1 MKFKIIFLL
10 FVFLCCGSNYGKI
23 WGQRYFSDDDYQ
35 EYKKALGKYT
45 QVIGSNTEE
54 EASLRNNAIR
64 KGCIVL
70 AAEYASDSDIKD
82 FWYVLKT
89 LPMDIEQRKEAKK
102 YVEET
107 MPREDGKPYIY
118 FFDNGEIFVRTH
130 DNGFIYPYKYFY
142 GLLHNPFG
150 ISGIGYL
157 KKANTNYSFY
167 DLSKLLN
174 KDKDKLLS
182 NQDYD
187 LACGSS
193 INLDNDNPSNYQYHF
208 DIGDSSYEAYQTK
221 SHEIYKSEENAKLHK
236 EIEDSWKP
244 YVKKYGAQ
252 AVARVRKGEIW
263 VGEPAELATI
273 NKRHVQSYSSYGKV
287 VDVYQGYKVIV
298 WISGGRVT
306 KFKKGY

>member
-1 MKFKIIFLL
+1 MKIKILFLL
-10 FVFLCCGSNYGKI
+10 FVFLSCGSNYGKI
-23 WGQRYFSDDDYQ
+23 WGQRNFSDDDYQ
-35 EYKKALGKYT
+35 EYKKALGKYS

-70 AAEYASDSDIKD
+70 AAEYTYELKD

-118 FFDNGEIFVRTH
+118 FFDNGGIFVKTK
-130 DNGFIYPYKYFY
+130 GEFIYPYKYFH
-142 GLLHNPFG
+142 GLLYNPFG
-150 ISGIGYL
+150 ISGLGYL
-157 KKANTNYSFY
+157 KKASTNYSFY
-167 DLSKLLN
+167 ELSKLLN
-174 KDKDKLLS
+174 TDKDKLFP

-187 LACGSS
+187 LACGAS
-193 INLDNDNPSNYQYHF
+193 ISLDNDKFSNDF
-208 DIGDSSYEAYQTK
+208 DIGDSKYEAYETK
-221 SHEIYKSEENAKLHK
+221 SDEIYRSEKNAKINK

-244 YVKKYGAQ
+244 FIKKYGAQ

-273 NKRHVQSYSSYGKV
+273 NKRLVQSYSSYGKV

>member
-1 MKFKIIFLL
+1 MKIKIFFLL
-10 FVFLCCGSNYGKI
+10 FVFLSCGSNYGKI
-23 WGQRYFSDDDYQ
+23 WGQRYFSDDDYN
-35 EYKKALGKYT
+35 EYKTALGKYS

-70 AAEYASDSDIKD
+70 AAEYASSNNMKD

-107 MPREDGKPYIY
+107 MPRKDGKPYIY
-118 FFDNGEIFVRTH
+118 FFDNGGIFVKT
-130 DNGFIYPYKYFY
+130 NVGEFIYPHHKYFH
-142 GLLHNPFG
+142 GLLYNPFG
-150 ISGIGYL
+150 ISGLGYL
-157 KKANTNYSFY
+157 KKASTNYSFY
-167 DLSKLLN
+167 ELSKLLN
-174 KDKDKLLS
+174 TDKDKLFP

-187 LACGSS
+187 LACGAS
-193 INLDNDNPSNYQYHF
+193 ISLDNDNLSNYF
-208 DIGDSSYEAYQTK
+208 DIGDSSYEAYETK
-221 SHEIYKSEENAKLHK
+221 SYEIQISEEKAKRNK

-252 AVARVRKGEIW
+252 AVARVRNGEIW
-263 VGEPAELATI
+263 VGEPAGLATI

-287 VDVYQGYKVIV
+287 VDVYQGYKAIV
-298 WISGGRVT
+298 WISGGRVI